1 MYNTS
6 KEVFSKYKEFGFMS
20 KYIKNMNAY
29 LSDQRIRQKFLS
41 ARTGM
46 SEDKISKLL
55 NGRQKVTMDEME
67 LLAEALGKD
76 ISFFAEE
83 RCEKENDS
91 LPILNYAFY
100 AGEPGPDQVKCALKL
115 VEFLENVDEILSSKL
130 WFETSGVNIYEI

>member
-1 MYNTS
+1 
-6 KEVFSKYKEFGFMS
+6 MS

-55 NGRQKVTMDEME
+55 NGKQKVTMDEME

-76 ISFFAEE
+76 VSFFAEARNE
-83 RCEKENDS
+83 EETIS
-91 LPILNYAFY
+91 LPVSNYAFY
-100 AGEPGPDQVKCALKL
+100 AGEPGPDQVKCAWKL
-115 VEFLENVDEILSSKL
+115 VEFIENIDEILSSKL
-130 WFETSGVNIYEI
+130 WFEIAGVNSYEI

>member
-1 MYNTS
+1 MRR
-6 KEVFSKYKEFGFMS
+6 
-20 KYIKNMNAY
+20 YIKIMNAY

-55 NGRQKVTMDEME
+55 NGRQKVTIDEME

-76 ISFFAEE
+76 VSFFAEAQSEE
-83 RCEKENDS
+83 RAIS
-91 LPILNYAFY
+91 SPISNYAFY

-115 VEFLENVDEILSSKL
+115 VEFIENVDEILSSKL
-130 WFETSGVNIYEI
+130 WFETAGVNTYEF